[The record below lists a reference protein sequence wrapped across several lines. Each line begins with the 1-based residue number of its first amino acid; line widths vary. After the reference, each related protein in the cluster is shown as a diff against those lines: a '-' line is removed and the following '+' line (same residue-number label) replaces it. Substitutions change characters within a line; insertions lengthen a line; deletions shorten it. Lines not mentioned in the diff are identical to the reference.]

1 MFEQNAELYR
11 IEDVPAGPTDAGG
24 PVLVHGLAGFVDAGQ
39 AGRLAVEHLLEHL
52 EHRVVARFDVDQLL
66 DYRSRRPVMVFEG
79 DHWVSYA
86 RPELTL
92 HEVRDTDGVPFLLL
106 AGPEPDLQWERFVAA
121 VTELVERFDV
131 RLTVGLDAVPMAVPH
146 TRPVTLTAHAT
157 RPALMPDHDR
167 WFGTVEVPASVSALL
182 ELRLG
187 AAGHDAVGFA
197 AHVPHYLARAEYPDA
212 ALGLLE
218 QLGLASGL
226 AVPLEELRP
235 AAQRVTREVD
245 EKIAQSAEVS
255 AVVRRLEEQFDEAF
269 AARGRP
275 SLLGAD
281 ADDLP
286 TADEIGAELEQF
298 LAEREDDTGWG

>member
-1 MFEQNAELYR
+1 MFELNGELYR
-11 IEDVPAGPTDAGG
+11 IEDEPTESAGGEG
-24 PVLVHGLAGFVDAGQ
+24 PVLVHGLAGFVDAGE

-66 DYRSRRPVMVFEG
+66 DYRSRRPVMVFER
-79 DHWVSYA
+79 DHWASYA

-92 HEVRDTDGVPFLLL
+92 HEVRDSEGVPFLLL

-146 TRPVTLTAHAT
+146 TRPTTLTAHAT
-157 RPALMPDHDR
+157 RPELVPDRHR
-167 WFGTVEVPASVSALL
+167 WFGTVEVPGSVSGLL

-187 AAGHDAVGFA
+187 EAGHEAMGFA
-197 AHVPHYLARAEYPDA
+197 AHVPHYLARVEYPDA

-218 QLGLASGL
+218 QLALVSGL
-226 AVPLEELRP
+226 TVPVEELRP
-235 AAQRVTREVD
+235 AARRVIGEVD
-245 EKIAQSAEVS
+245 QQIARSDEVS
-255 AVVRRLEEQFDEAF
+255 AGVQRLEQQFDAAV

-275 SLLGAD
+275 SLLA
-281 ADDLP
+281 ANAEDLP

-298 LAEREDDTGWG
+298 LAEQDDGTGR

>member
-1 MFEQNAELYR
+1 LFEQNAELYR
-11 IEDVPAGPTDAGG
+11 IEDVPAEPTGDGR

-92 HEVRDTDGVPFLLL
+92 HEVRDTEGVPFLLL

-157 RPALMPDHDR
+157 RAELMPDHDR

-182 ELRLG
+182 ELHLG
-187 AAGHDAVGFA
+187 EAGHDAVGFA

-218 QLGLASGL
+218 QLSLASGL
-226 AVPLEELRP
+226 AVPVDELRP
-235 AAQRVTREVD
+235 AAQRVTREVN

-275 SLLGAD
+275 SLLGPD

-298 LAEREDDTGWG
+298 LAEREDDRGSG